1 MKKTCKILGMFIC
14 MLSIACVMISASLT
28 FTASGNKT
36 NAQLRDEIAALNQRM
51 DQIAKDRNNLK
62 SLINNANSQAR
73 TLSSEITD
81 IKYEI
86 DLIDEQIIVIE
97 SLLEQYNTLTAEQ
110 EIKIAE
116 LENKIEKEQK
126 MLDDMIRMSYEYGGA
141 GSSVE
146 FIFSA
151 EDFSDLIMRM
161 DLLSYHLT
169 YNDKVIESYS
179 NTLADVEK
187 TKKEYED
194 AIALMGEYK
203 QEQENL
209 KVQLSEKQ
217 AEAENKRSA
226 LLKSADAYERELAIK
241 QQYINEL
248 DKEIKALA
256 AMFAKEDKSTYSGSF
271 YFPLPANVYR
281 ITSYYGYRKDPY
293 TGKTAYHEGYDFA
306 CAKGT
311 KIFAADDGTVV
322 LAKYNGGYGNCVM
335 INHGGGIMTV
345 YGHCSSLNVVSGQEV
360 KRGDVIAYVGSTG
373 RSTGNHLHFEVRKNG
388 ALDDPAPYLGLK

>member
-1 MKKTCKILGMFIC
+1 MKKTCKILGILVC
-14 MLSIACVMISASLT
+14 MLSIACIMISASLT
-28 FTASGNKT
+28 FTAAGNKT

-62 SLINNANSQAR
+62 SLINNANSQAKN
-73 TLSSEITD
+73 LSSEITD

-97 SLLEQYNTLTAEQ
+97 SLLEQYNALTAEQ

-116 LENKIEKEQK
+116 LEKKIEKEQK

-179 NTLADVEK
+179 NTLSDIEK

-194 AIALMGEYK
+194 AIVLMSEYK
-203 QEQENL
+203 QEQETL
-209 KVQLSEKQ
+209 KTQLTEKQ
-217 AEAENKRSA
+217 AEAESKRSA

-248 DKEIKALA
+248 DQEIKALA

-281 ITSYYGYRKDPY
+281 ITSYYGYRKDPL

-388 ALDDPAPYLGLK
+388 ALADPAPYLGLK

>member
-1 MKKTCKILGMFIC
+1 MKKTCKILGILVC
-14 MLSIACVMISASLT
+14 MLSIACIMISASLT
-28 FTASGNKT
+28 FTAAGNKT
-36 NAQLRDEIAALNQRM
+36 NAQLRDEIAVLNQRM

-62 SLINNANSQAR
+62 SLINNANSQAKN
-73 TLSSEITD
+73 LSSEITD

-97 SLLEQYNTLTAEQ
+97 SLLEQYNALTAEQ

-116 LENKIEKEQK
+116 LEKKIEKEQK

-179 NTLADVEK
+179 NTLSDIEK

-194 AIALMGEYK
+194 AIVLMSEYK
-203 QEQENL
+203 QEQETL
-209 KVQLSEKQ
+209 KTQLTEKQ
-217 AEAENKRSA
+217 AEAESKRSA

-248 DKEIKALA
+248 DQEIKALA

-281 ITSYYGYRKDPY
+281 ITSYYGYRKDPL

-388 ALDDPAPYLGLK
+388 ALADPAPYLGLK

>member
-1 MKKTCKILGMFIC
+1 MKKIYKICGISLTIAILIC
-14 MLSIACVMISASLT
+14 ISISTSLT
-28 FTASGNKT
+28 FTVSGNKT
-36 NAQLRDEIAALNQRM
+36 NAQLRDEIAALNSRM

-62 SLINNANSQAR
+62 SMINSANNQAKN
-73 TLSSEITD
+73 LSSEITD

-86 DLIDEQIIVIE
+86 DMIDEQIIVIE
-97 SLLEQYNTLTAEQ
+97 SLLEQYNILTAEQ
-110 EIKIAE
+110 ELKIAE
-116 LENKIEKEQK
+116 LQKKIEKEQK
-126 MLDDMIRMSYEYGGA
+126 MLDDMIRMSYEYGGV
-141 GSSVE
+141 GSSAE

-151 EDFSDLIMRM
+151 ENFSDLIMRM
-161 DLLSYHLT
+161 DLISYHLT

-179 NTLADVEK
+179 NTLVDIEK

-194 AIALMGEYK
+194 AISVMNQYK
-203 QEQENL
+203 TEQESL
-209 KVQLSEKQ
+209 KTELSEKQ
-217 AEAENKRSA
+217 AEAESKRATLLQSA
-226 LLKSADAYERELAIK
+226 NAYERELAIK

-256 AMFAKEDKSTYSGSF
+256 AMFAKEDNSTYSGSF
-271 YFPLPANVYR
+271 CFPLPANVYR
-281 ITSYYGYRKDPY
+281 ITSYYGYRKDPL

-306 CAKGT
+306 CNKGT

-388 ALDDPAPYLGLK
+388 ALADPAPYLGLK

>member
-1 MKKTCKILGMFIC
+1 MKKTFKILGIFVC
-14 MLSIACVMISASLT
+14 MLSITCIMILASLT
-28 FTASGNKT
+28 LTASGNKT
-36 NAQLRDEIAALNQRM
+36 NAQLRDEIAVLNQRM

-62 SLINNANSQAR
+62 SLINNANSQAKN
-73 TLSSEITD
+73 LSSEITD

-97 SLLEQYNTLTAEQ
+97 SLLEQYNALTAEQ

-116 LENKIEKEQK
+116 LEKKIEKEQK

-179 NTLADVEK
+179 NTLSDIEK

-194 AIALMGEYK
+194 AIVLMSEYK
-203 QEQENL
+203 QEQETL
-209 KVQLSEKQ
+209 KTQLTEKQ
-217 AEAENKRSA
+217 AEAESKRSA

-248 DKEIKALA
+248 DQEIKALA

-281 ITSYYGYRKDPY
+281 ITSYYGYRKDPL

-388 ALDDPAPYLGLK
+388 ALADPAPYLGLK

>member
-1 MKKTCKILGMFIC
+1 MKKTCKILGILVC
-14 MLSIACVMISASLT
+14 MLSIACIMISASLT
-28 FTASGNKT
+28 FTAAGNKT

-62 SLINNANSQAR
+62 SLINNANSQAKN
-73 TLSSEITD
+73 LSSEITD

-97 SLLEQYNTLTAEQ
+97 SLLEQYNALTAEQ

-116 LENKIEKEQK
+116 LEKKIEKEQK

-179 NTLADVEK
+179 NTLSDIEK

-194 AIALMGEYK
+194 AIVLMSEYK
-203 QEQENL
+203 QEQETL
-209 KVQLSEKQ
+209 KTQLTEKK
-217 AEAENKRSA
+217 AEAESKRSA

-248 DKEIKALA
+248 DQEIKALA

-281 ITSYYGYRKDPY
+281 ITSYYGYRKDPL

-388 ALDDPAPYLGLK
+388 ALADPAPYLGLK